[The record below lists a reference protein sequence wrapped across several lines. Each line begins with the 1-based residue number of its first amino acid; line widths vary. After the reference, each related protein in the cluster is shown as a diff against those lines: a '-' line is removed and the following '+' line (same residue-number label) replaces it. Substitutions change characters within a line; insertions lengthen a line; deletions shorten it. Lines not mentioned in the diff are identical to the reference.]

1 MKYIKNISKPFN
13 KYGIKLFSIFI
24 LSIKRKIVLR
34 KLKKRV
40 IKNDIFYNELDNID
54 LDSIK
59 SLLSTMPHLPFSKNI
74 KIIKEKSLFPKQ
86 VEEILLEADRFAKN
100 EFKIF
105 GSNWIKWEKNSK
117 IDWHTDKIAGFT
129 WDKNTYYTD
138 IKSKISFL
146 IKNENKG
153 NIDVKVPRELSRF
166 HFLLGLFFAY
176 VYTNNRKYFRKII
189 DSISSWIDENPPYYG
204 VNWSCTMEVAIRITN
219 WCLILF
225 ALKGE
230 ILEDGPFL
238 NKFIK
243 SLWEHLIFIRKNLE
257 NILPTRNNHY
267 LSDISG
273 FYIANALFPIFR
285 KSRNWLEWSAKV
297 LKKEILRQV
306 YEDGGDFE
314 STTAY
319 QRLVTELLILPF
331 YLAKHFHFHHFN
343 NEYEKRLKEMFIFTL
358 NILKPSGK
366 IIQFGDNDSGRL
378 LKLYNRHSLEQ
389 DYLLSIGYGMFQ
401 DKQFCI
407 SEITYDIL
415 SFLFWGENY
424 AKEYEL
430 NCQSIYNMQSKGLD
444 KSGIYVLRNKNFY
457 LAVSCMPNGQN
468 GKGVHT
474 HNDKLSFELC
484 YKDIDIV
491 VDPGTYAY
499 TTFTNER
506 NKFRSTSY
514 HNTVQENG
522 FEQNDF
528 GDNVF
533 ELAND
538 AIVSVTK
545 FNNNLLDCQHNGFVK
560 KGGSIHRRKF
570 MLFDN
575 HFVIEDFIDSR
586 NGSAF
591 GITKYNTK
599 AFLHFAPRIEITNNY
614 QSSTINHQSN
624 NDKTFLIKIDG
635 KSLLKL
641 VVDNFV
647 ESKIEDYD
655 YSPGYGELL
664 KGKKLIINFEKKL
677 RMSFFKEY

>member
-1 MKYIKNISKPFN
+1 MKYINNISKPFK

-24 LSIKRKIVLR
+24 LSIRRKVVLR

-40 IKNDIFYNELDNID
+40 INNDIFYNELNNID

-59 SLLSTMPHLPFSKNI
+59 SLLSTMPNLPFSKNI
-74 KIIKEKSLFPKQ
+74 GIIKEKSLFPKQ
-86 VEEILLEADRFAKN
+86 VEEILLEADRFVKN

-105 GSNWIKWEKNSK
+105 ESNWIKWEKNGK
-117 IDWHTDKIAGFT
+117 IDWHTDKISGFT
-129 WDKNTYYTD
+129 WDKKTYYTD

-146 IKNENKG
+146 IKNENKE

-166 HFLLGLFFAY
+166 HFLSGLFFAY
-176 VYTNNRKYFRKII
+176 IYTDEQKYFRKIV

-204 VNWSCTMEVAIRITN
+204 ANWSCTMEVAIRITN
-219 WCLILF
+219 WCLVLF
-225 ALKGE
+225 ALKDE
-230 ILEDGPFL
+230 ILEDAIFS

-243 SLWEHLIFIRKNLE
+243 SLWEHLIFIMKNLE

-267 LSDISG
+267 LSDIAG

-285 KSRNWLEWSAKV
+285 KSRNWLEWSAKE
-297 LKKEILRQV
+297 LKKEILRQI

-319 QRLVTELLILPF
+319 QRLVTELFFLPF
-331 YLAKHFHFHHFN
+331 YLAKHLHFQHFD
-343 NEYEKRLKEMFIFTL
+343 NEYERRLKKMFIFIL

-378 LKLYNRHSLEQ
+378 FKLYSRPSLEQ
-389 DYLLSIGYGMFQ
+389 GYLLSIGYGMFQ

-407 SEITYDIL
+407 SEIPFDIL
-415 SFLFWGENY
+415 SFLFEGEECFNKY
-424 AKEYEL
+424 KANER
-430 NCQSIYNMQSKGLD
+430 SIYNLSSKGF
-444 KSGIYVLRNKNFY
+444 KESGIYVLRNRNFY

-468 GKGVHT
+468 GRGVHT
-474 HNDKLSFELC
+474 HNDKLSFELS

-491 VDPGTYAY
+491 VDPGTYVY
-499 TTFTNER
+499 TTFTTER

-533 ELAND
+533 EMAND
-538 AIVSVTK
+538 AVVSVNK
-545 FNNNLLDCQHNGFVK
+545 FSNTLLDCQHNGFVK

-575 HFVIEDFIDSR
+575 YFVIEDHLES
-586 NGSAF
+586 
-591 GITKYNTK
+591 KYKLK
-599 AFLHFAPRIEITNNY
+599 AFLHFAPRIEIIINH
-614 QSSTINHQSN
+614 QPSTINHQSN
-624 NDKTFLIKIDG
+624 NDKIFLIKIDG

-647 ESKIEDYD
+647 ESSIIDYD

>member
-24 LSIKRKIVLR
+24 LSIKRKIVLI

-74 KIIKEKSLFPKQ
+74 KIIKEKNLFTKQ
-86 VEEILLEADRFAKN
+86 VEEILLEADRFLKN
-100 EFKIF
+100 EFKIL
-105 GSNWIKWEKNSK
+105 GSNWIKWEKNGK

-138 IKSKISFL
+138 IKRKISFL
-146 IKNENKG
+146 IKNENKE

-166 HFLLGLFFAY
+166 HFLFGLFFAY
-176 VYTNNRKYFRKII
+176 VYTDEQKYFRKIM

-204 VNWSCTMEVAIRITN
+204 VNWSCTMDVAIRITN
-219 WCLILF
+219 WCLVLS
-225 ALKGE
+225 ALKDE
-230 ILEDGPFL
+230 ILEDAVFS

-267 LSDISG
+267 LSDIAG
-273 FYIANALFPIFR
+273 FYIANALFPVFM
-285 KSRNWLEWSAKV
+285 KSRSWLEWSAKE
-297 LKKEILRQV
+297 LKKEISEQV
-306 YEDGGDFE
+306 YNDGGDFE
-314 STTAY
+314 SATPY
-319 QRLVTELLILPF
+319 QRLVIELFFLPF
-331 YLAKHFHFHHFN
+331 YLAKHLNFN
-343 NEYEKRLKEMFIFTL
+343 SFDQKYKEKFKKMFVFTL
-358 NILKPSGK
+358 NILKPNGR
-366 IIQFGDNDSGRL
+366 IIQIGDNDNGRL
-378 LKLYNRHSLEQ
+378 FKLYNRPSLEQ
-389 DYLLSIGYGMFQ
+389 GYLLSIGYGIFG

-407 SEITYDIL
+407 KEIPFDIL
-415 SFLFWGENY
+415 SFLFFGEKCFNQY
-424 AKEYEL
+424 KSNE
-430 NCQSIYNMQSKGLD
+430 QSINGLSSKD
-444 KSGIYVLRNKNFY
+444 FKESGIYVLRNKNFSM
-457 LAVSCMPNGQN
+457 AVSCMPYGRK
-468 GKGVHT
+468 GHGVHA
-474 HNDKLSFELC
+474 HNDKLSFELT
-484 YKDIDIV
+484 YKGIDII
-491 VDPGTYAY
+491 VDPGSYVY
-499 TTFTNER
+499 TSFPAER
-506 NKFRSTSY
+506 NKFRSTKY

-522 FEQNDF
+522 LEQNDF

-533 ELAND
+533 EMAND
-538 AIVSVTK
+538 AIVSVNK
-545 FNNNLLDCQHNGFVK
+545 FNDNLLDCQHNGFVK

-575 HFVIEDFIDSR
+575 HFVIEDHLDS
-586 NGSAF
+586 
-591 GITKYNTK
+591 KYNTK
-599 AFLHFAPRIEITNNY
+599 VFLHFAPRIEI
-614 QSSTINHQSN
+614 INI
-624 NDKTFLIKIDG
+624 DKTFFIKKNG

-664 KGKKLIINFEKKL
+664 KGKKLIISFEKKL
-677 RMSFFKEY
+677 RMSFFEGI